1 MNALN
6 FGTWKTSVVTAKATR
21 NVAKRQDGTAP
32 NQPLPKLSSGGTL
45 RGGLGTELRVK
56 GLVGARAPNP
66 LDGRDV
72 GIPVMPIARDE
83 GDEPRESIEHLGLRP
98 VGGPHP
104 HRLRRAVASHIPPD
118 LRNRFRAATSPRPE
132 ESHLI
137 AGPDRREHPPAIAG
151 PAVVEVRGLELL
163 QQGHEDLDRKPD
175 DDERRCPAPAPPRS
189 AGGE

>member
-32 NQPLPKLSSGGTL
+32 NQPLPKLSSGRTL

-104 HRLRRAVASHIPPD
+104 HRLGRGVASHRPPPPP
-118 LRNRFRAATSPRPE
+118 NRF
-132 ESHLI
+132 
-137 AGPDRREHPPAIAG
+137 PPA
-151 PAVVEVRGLELL
+151 PSPPP
-163 QQGHEDLDRKPD
+163 QGVHPLP
-175 DDERRCPAPAPPRS
+175 
-189 AGGE
+189 G